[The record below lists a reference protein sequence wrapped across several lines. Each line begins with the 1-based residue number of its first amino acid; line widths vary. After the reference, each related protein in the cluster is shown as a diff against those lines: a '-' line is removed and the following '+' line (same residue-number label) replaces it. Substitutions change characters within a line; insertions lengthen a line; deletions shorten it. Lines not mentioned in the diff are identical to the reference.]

1 MTKQNHAT
9 DGNSDSTLPVLHHW
23 QLQFDHDQILFAA
36 LDRAGETV
44 NALSREVLEE
54 FEKILDFVE
63 QYPPKGLVL
72 ISAKST
78 GFIYGADVN
87 DFDGF
92 DEAAKVSQEI
102 RRVHGMFRRLEVLPF
117 PTVAAI
123 EGFCLGG
130 GLELALACRY
140 RIAKNTSRTKL
151 GFPEIQLGIFPG
163 FGGSSRSVQRV
174 GGLKA
179 MELML
184 SAKQVSASKARAIGL
199 VDQLIGR
206 HESLT
211 WAARKAILK
220 GSQPKQPGLIARL
233 SNAGPVRPFLAAQMR
248 KQTRR
253 KVNPEFY
260 PAPFQLIDNWE
271 QFGNY
276 PYGMMQAEADGVG
289 RLMVGSTAQSLRR
302 VFHLMELLKSQGKQT
317 EFKARHVHVIGAG
330 VMGGDIAAWCALRGL
345 SVSLQDREMKFIN
358 PAIKRAHALFRRKL
372 RDPMQVKAAITRLQ
386 ADPHGK
392 LVSRSDVVI
401 EAIFEDK
408 DAKTALFQ
416 AIEPQLKPDAV
427 LATNTS
433 AIPLETLASG
443 LKQPERLIGLHFF
456 NPVAQMPL
464 VEVVK
469 GRKSSTD
476 MLDRGAA
483 FCRQISRFPLPVKSS
498 PGFLVNRVLAPYMM
512 KALQMHREGT
522 SAEALDAAAEKFGM
536 PMGPVELA
544 DTVGLD
550 VCLMVTDVLHQ
561 DNEVDKL
568 IENPD
573 RAFVEQHVKKG
584 NLGKKSGKGFYTW
597 RNGKPVKYPPNL
609 SGYDLDTIGK
619 SLMAAYYDECQA
631 ALQDGVVKNAD
642 LADAGMIFGTG
653 FPPFRGGPLFYFSQ
667 AAAESGS
674 KEATEV
680 AANV

>member
-1 MTKQNHAT
+1 MTKPNHAA
-9 DGNSDSTLPVLHHW
+9 DGNSNSALPALQHW
-23 QLQFDHDQILFAA
+23 QLQFDQNQILFAS

-44 NALSREVLEE
+44 NALSRAVLEE
-54 FEKILDFVE
+54 FEQILDFVD
-63 QYPPKGLVL
+63 QYPPKGLV
-72 ISAKST
+72 IMSAKKT

-87 DFDGF
+87 DFEGF
-92 DEAAKVSQEI
+92 NEAATVSQEI
-102 RRVHGMFRRLEVLPF
+102 RRVHGMFKRLEGLPF

-123 EGFCLGG
+123 DGFCLGG

-140 RIAKNTSRTKL
+140 RIAKNTPQTKL

-163 FGGSSRSVQRV
+163 FGGSARSVQRI

-184 SAKQVSASKARAIGL
+184 SAKQVSASKAKAIGL
-199 VDQLIGR
+199 IDQLIGR

-211 WAARKAILK
+211 WAARKAVLK
-220 GSQPKQPGLIARL
+220 GSEPHKPGLLARL

-260 PAPFQLIDNWE
+260 PAPFQLIDSWE

-317 EFKARHVHVIGAG
+317 DFKARHVHVIGAG
-330 VMGGDIAAWCALRGL
+330 VMGGDIAALCALRGL

-372 RDPMQVKAAITRLQ
+372 RDPMKVKAAIARLQ
-386 ADPHGK
+386 ADPTGR

-401 EAIFEDK
+401 EAIFEDR

-416 AIEPQLKPDAV
+416 SVEPQLKPGAV

-433 AIPLETLASG
+433 AIPLEELASG

-469 GRKSSTD
+469 GRKSSEH

-550 VCLMVTDVLHQ
+550 VCLMVTDVLHK
-561 DNEVDKL
+561 DSEVDNL

-597 RNGKPVKYPPNL
+597 KNGKPVKYPPNL
-609 SGYDLDTIGK
+609 SGYDLDSIGQ
-619 SLMAAYYDECQA
+619 SLMKAYHDECQA
-631 ALQDGVVKNAD
+631 ALADKVVKNSD

-667 AAAESGS
+667 AVAESS
-674 KEATEV
+674 NNDQTEV

>member
-1 MTKQNHAT
+1 MTKQSHAT
-9 DGNSDSTLPVLHHW
+9 DGNNDPALPQLQHW
-23 QLQFDHDQILFAA
+23 QLQFDHDQILFAS
-36 LDRAGETV
+36 LDRANETV
-44 NALSREVLEE
+44 NALSRAVLEE
-54 FEKILDFVE
+54 FEHLLDFVE
-63 QYPPKGLVL
+63 ARPPKGLV
-72 ISAKST
+72 IMSAKKT

-87 DFDGF
+87 DFEGF
-92 DEAAKVSQEI
+92 EEAANVSIEI
-102 RRVHGMFRRLEVLPF
+102 RRVHAMFRRLEVLPF

-123 EGFCLGG
+123 DGFCLGG

-140 RIAKNTSRTKL
+140 RIAKNTSQTKL
-151 GFPEIQLGIFPG
+151 GFPEVQLGIFPG
-163 FGGSSRSVQRV
+163 FGGSARSVQRI

-184 SAKQVSASKARAIGL
+184 SSRQISASKARSIGL

-206 HESLT
+206 HESLA

-220 GSQPKQPGLIARL
+220 GAEPQKPGLLARL
-233 SNAGPVRPFLAAQMR
+233 SNSGPARPFLAAQMR
-248 KQTRR
+248 KQTKR
-253 KVNPEFY
+253 KVKPEFY
-260 PAPFQLIDNWE
+260 PAPFKLIDTWE

-276 PYGMMQAEADGVG
+276 PHGMMQAEADAVG
-289 RLMVGSTAQSLRR
+289 RLMVGSTAKGLRR

-317 EFKARHVHVIGAG
+317 DFKARHVHVIGAG

-345 SVSLQDREMKFIN
+345 SVSLQDREMKYIT
-358 PAIKRAHALFRRKL
+358 PAIKRAHALFKRKL
-372 RDPMQVKAAITRLQ
+372 RDPMQVKAAIARLQ
-386 ADPHGK
+386 ADPNGR
-392 LVSRSDVVI
+392 LVGRSDVII
-401 EAIFEDK
+401 EAIFEDRN
-408 DAKTALFQ
+408 AKAALFQ
-416 AIEPQLKPDAV
+416 SIEPQLKPGAV

-433 AIPLETLASG
+433 AIPLEDLASS
-443 LKQPERLIGLHFF
+443 LKNPERLIGLHFF

-469 GRKSSTD
+469 GKQSSED

-550 VCLMVTDVLHQ
+550 VCLMVTDVLHEG
-561 DNEVDKL
+561 NEVDQL

-609 SGYDLDTIGK
+609 SGYDLDSIGE
-619 SLMAAYYDECQA
+619 SLMKAYYEECQA
-631 ALQDGVVKNAD
+631 ALEDNVVKEAD
-642 LADAGMIFGTG
+642 LVDAGMVFGTG
-653 FPPFRGGPLFYFSQ
+653 FPPFRGGPLYYFGQ
-667 AAAESGS
+667 TAAISS
-674 KEATEV
+674 HSDQTEV

>member
-9 DGNSDSTLPVLHHW
+9 DGNSDSTLPALQHW

-36 LDRAGETV
+36 LDRAGESV

-54 FEKILDFVE
+54 FERILDFVE

-72 ISAKST
+72 ISAKNT

-184 SAKQVSASKARAIGL
+184 SAKQISASKAKAIGL

-220 GSQPKQPGLIARL
+220 GSQPKQPGLMARL

-416 AIEPQLKPDAV
+416 AIEPQLKPGAV

-476 MLDRGAA
+476 MLERGAA

-584 NLGKKSGKGFYTW
+584 NLGKKTGKGFYTW
-597 RNGKPVKYPPNL
+597 HNGKPVKYPPNL
-609 SGYDLDTIGK
+609 SGYDLDSIGK

-667 AAAESGS
+667 AAAVSS
-674 KEATEV
+674 NKEATEV